1 MEKNVKQV
9 LKTVKSYS
17 IITLGLLLY
26 VTAWSVFIL
35 PNKMV
40 GGGVTGIAAIIQY
53 CTGVEVSYSYFVING
68 ILLLIALKVLGK
80 AFGAKTVFAIFVSS
94 VFFKVIPA
102 LIPEVFIQE
111 IAIANGKMLCTIF
124 GGALSGLGVY
134 LTFSQGGS
142 SGGTDIIALMIN
154 KYRAIS
160 PGRILVIIDM
170 IIIASS
176 LIIPAEEGA
185 TWGHRLATVIYGYIM
200 SGVFS
205 VTVDMF
211 ISGNKQSVQI
221 FIHSKK
227 YTEIAD
233 KIAFEGKRGVTAI
246 SDQGWY
252 TKDEGKLLMVI
263 ARKNE
268 TAMILSMIKS
278 IDDQAFISVGNVMG
292 VYGKG
297 FDLIKK

>member
-9 LKTVKSYS
+9 LKTVKEYS
-17 IITLGLLLY
+17 IITLGLVLY
-26 VTAWSVFIL
+26 VLAWSVFIL
-35 PNKMV
+35 PHNMV
-40 GGGVTGIAAIIQY
+40 GGGVTGISAIIQY
-53 CTGVEVSYSYFVING
+53 CTGIEVSYSYFVING
-68 ILLLIALKVLGK
+68 ILLLLALKVLGK
-80 AFGAKTVFAIFVSS
+80 GFGAKTIFAIVVASLL
-94 VFFKVIPA
+94 FKLAPLAIS
-102 LIPEVFIQE
+102 PEFIKE
-111 IAIANGKMLCTIF
+111 IALDNGKMLCTIF
-124 GGALSGLGVY
+124 GGVLSGFGVF

-176 LIIPAEEGA
+176 LIVPIEGA
-185 TWGHRLATVIYGYIM
+185 TWGYRVATVIYGYVM

-205 VTVDMF
+205 ITVDML

-252 TKDEGKLLMVI
+252 TKTEGKLLMVI

-268 TAMILSMIKS
+268 TAMILNLIKS